1 MIIEYIS
8 ALKYFRI
15 HAIPQKAYISC
26 ETILSI
32 NHFSSGFL
40 WEKNWL
46 DCTRIYNISKAPDSN
61 HNNDDNDED
70 NNNDDDDE
78 KVVAYFILEH
88 LQYSRTNKQKRAIM
102 IIVIMVVKFSTSSFR

>member
-1 MIIEYIS
+1 MIIENIS
-8 ALKYFRI
+8 SLNRFEFTQFHKK
-15 HAIPQKAYISC
+15 PYISC

-46 DCTRIYNISKAPDSN
+46 DCTRIYNIRKDPDSN

-70 NNNDDDDE
+70 NNNDDDETD
-78 KVVAYFILEH
+78 VAYFVLVH
-88 LQYSRTNKQKRAIM
+88 KYYDGPGLTNEK
-102 IIVIMVVKFSTSSFR
+102 TSDYYYYCDYGG

>member
-1 MIIEYIS
+1 MIIECVS
-8 ALKYFRI
+8 SLKYFRI

-46 DCTRIYNISKAPDSN
+46 DCTRIYNIRKDPDSN

-70 NNNDDDDE
+70 NNNDDDE
-78 KVVAYFILEH
+78 KDVAYFILEQ
-88 LQYSRTNKQKRAIM
+88 LP
-102 IIVIMVVKFSTSSFR
+102 